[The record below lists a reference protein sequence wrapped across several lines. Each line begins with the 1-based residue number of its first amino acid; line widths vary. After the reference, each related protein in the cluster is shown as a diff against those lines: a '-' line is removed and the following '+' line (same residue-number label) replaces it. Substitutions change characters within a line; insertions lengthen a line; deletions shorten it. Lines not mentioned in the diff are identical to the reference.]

1 MLNPSPI
8 PLIFSRGMGLLQ
20 FYQFLFDSLFG
31 GFDISFLRFRV
42 SGIRKLECG
51 MRKIRKSVCMRSN
64 LIFFF
69 LMLVNQNFIGDD
81 EKVSAALLLKELRWL
96 I

>member
-1 MLNPSPI
+1 VVGAGYELRVASY
-8 PLIFSRGMGLLQ
+8 GLRVT
-20 FYQFLFDSLFG
+20 G
-31 GFDISFLRFRV
+31 CGLRVASYGLRVASYGLRV

-51 MRKIRKSVCMRSN
+51 MRKIRKGVCMRSN
-64 LIFFF
+64 LILFV

-81 EKVSAALLLKELRWL
+81 EKVTVALLLKELRRL